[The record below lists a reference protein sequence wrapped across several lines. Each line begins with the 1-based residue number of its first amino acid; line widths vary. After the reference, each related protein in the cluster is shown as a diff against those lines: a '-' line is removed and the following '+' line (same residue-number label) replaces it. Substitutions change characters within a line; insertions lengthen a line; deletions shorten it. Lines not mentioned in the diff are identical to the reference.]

1 MMLTRLTNR
10 LSGPKLPRE
19 SSHLSPAESMTGGF
33 NCGGVVQA
41 LQPRAVDPTDR
52 TRLPRCQREFSLR
65 PKDWPWSEFPLR
77 CRRIAVG
84 PPSFHDLELC
94 VVANS
99 RPGGKPELDDM
110 IGRVFLGRYEARRL
124 LGEGGMGRVYLA
136 RQLDL
141 GRDVVVKVMH
151 EHIAT
156 DTKFRDRF
164 ERETLLMA
172 RFQHPGAVTLYD
184 ASLNDPLGPCIVME
198 YVKGVNLET
207 MLAKNG
213 RMSAPRVG
221 RIIGEL
227 CEVLQAAHDENI
239 MHRDLKPANLMVID
253 PDTPRERIKVM
264 DFGLA
269 KLIDS
274 EAVRKV
280 TDTNVDFAV
289 GTPGY
294 ICPEQVRGEEMDHRG
309 DLYSVGV
316 MMYELLTGRLPFN
329 GSTSMDILLAHAT
342 ESPPSFAEL
351 GLAGWV
357 PREVEELVFE
367 CLAKNPEDRPQSA
380 RELAERFDTALERA
394 KATLDAQLSRSLG
407 RSTERANPLAHNP
420 GGSRMEPL
428 ADGPGLT
435 ACPPSLSREQAALP
449 FHMEAWMPE
458 SIAIMKLRGFVHAAG
473 GEVVESLPGL
483 IKVRLGS
490 RKTPT
495 GGPLSWLGLR
505 RSSSVIDLELHLH
518 HAHPSQENRL
528 TVHVLFRP
536 GHPSLLGDKSWRQ
549 RCSEVFVEL
558 RSYLMGSTSE

>member
-1 MMLTRLTNR
+1 
-10 LSGPKLPRE
+10 
-19 SSHLSPAESMTGGF
+19 
-33 NCGGVVQA
+33 
-41 LQPRAVDPTDR
+41 
-52 TRLPRCQREFSLR
+52 
-65 PKDWPWSEFPLR
+65 
-77 CRRIAVG
+77 
-84 PPSFHDLELC
+84 
-94 VVANS
+94 
-99 RPGGKPELDDM
+99 
-110 IGRVFLGRYEARRL
+110 
-124 LGEGGMGRVYLA
+124 
-136 RQLDL
+136 
-141 GRDVVVKVMH
+141 
-151 EHIAT
+151 
-156 DTKFRDRF
+156 
-164 ERETLLMA
+164 
-172 RFQHPGAVTLYD
+172 
-184 ASLNDPLGPCIVME
+184 ME

-221 RIIGEL
+221 RIMGEL

-239 MHRDLKPANLMVID
+239 MHRDLKPANLMIVE

-269 KLIDS
+269 KLIEG

-329 GSTSMDILLAHAT
+329 GPTSMDILLAHAT
-342 ESPPSFAEL
+342 EYAPSFAEL

-357 PREVEELVFE
+357 PREVEQLVFE
-367 CLAKNPEDRPQSA
+367 CLAKDPEDRPQSA

-394 KATLDAQLSRSLG
+394 VAKLDAKLA
-407 RSTERANPLAHNP
+407 RAPGANGGSSHLIPGQA
-420 GGSRMEPL
+420 GGSRHETVSAGAAP
-428 ADGPGLT
+428 T
-435 ACPPSLSREQAALP
+435 TVQPPPSREQVSLP

-458 SIAIMKLRGFVHAAG
+458 AVAIMKLRGFVHDAG
-473 GEVVESLPGL
+473 GEVVESVPGL
-483 IKVRLGS
+483 IKVRLGA

-505 RSSSVIDLELHLH
+505 RSTAVIDLELHLH
-518 HAHPSQENRL
+518 HAHPGQENRL

-536 GHPSLLGDKSWRQ
+536 SHPSLLGDKAWRQ

-558 RSYLMGSTSE
+558 RAYLMGRTQD